1 MEFSRQEHW
10 SEWPPVLLLEDPPP
24 GDLPN
29 LSLMSPAVPGQLF
42 TTSFTREAVQR
53 VAKCVDSE
61 AGGLGP
67 SQEPG
72 MY

>member
-1 MEFSRQEHW
+1 MEFSRQKYW
-10 SEWPPVLLLEDPPP
+10 SELPCPLP

-29 LSLMSPAVPGQLF
+29 LGIESTSLMSPAVPGELF
-42 TTSFTREAVQR
+42 TTSVTREAVQR

-72 MY
+72 IY

>member
-1 MEFSRQEHW
+1 
-10 SEWPPVLLLEDPPP
+10 
-24 GDLPN
+24 
-29 LSLMSPAVPGQLF
+29 MSPAVPGQLF